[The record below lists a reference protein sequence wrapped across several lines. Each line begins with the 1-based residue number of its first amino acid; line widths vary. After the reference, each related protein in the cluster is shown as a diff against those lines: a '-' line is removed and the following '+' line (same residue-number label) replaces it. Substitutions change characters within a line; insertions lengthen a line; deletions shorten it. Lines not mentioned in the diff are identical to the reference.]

1 MPAPQGEGP
10 FWDVFVITNW
20 RDEMNWMKT
29 AAVGASMLSAVAVAD
44 TVEMSYEQVAGGTN
58 AMRVRVAGEGTFYA
72 GHMVHT
78 FTSGSRAGQSFSTFC
93 IDVRE
98 FARTGATTYEIID
111 LADAP
116 QPGQPYGQAKAD
128 AVSAVV
134 ANAIALGWIGRDLQ
148 ASTES
153 TDYLGKMGVI
163 QAAIWGA
170 LGYNIR
176 DNSSRTSDALNHYYD
191 ILLDDDTFDSSL
203 RTRGLRAAVAS
214 NQQDML
220 YIVPLPPAAFAGAG
234 MLVLAAGVRQARRR
248 R

>member
-1 MPAPQGEGP
+1 
-10 FWDVFVITNW
+10 
-20 RDEMNWMKT
+20 MNWMKT
-29 AAVGASMLSAVAVAD
+29 AAVGASMLGAVAMAD
-44 TVEMSYEQVAGGTN
+44 TIEMSYDNVAGGTS
-58 AMRVRVAGEGTFYA
+58 ASQVRVDGEGTFYA
-72 GHMVHT
+72 GHMMHT
-78 FTSGSRAGQSFSTFC
+78 FTSGSRSGESFGTFC

-116 QPGQPYGQAKAD
+116 QPGTPYGQAKAD

-134 ANAIALGWIGRDLQ
+134 ANAIALGWIGKDLQ
-148 ASTES
+148 
-153 TDYLGKMGVI
+153 TDSSRTGYLGQMGAI

-170 LGYNIR
+170 LGYDIR
-176 DNSSRTSDALNHYYD
+176 DNHNRTSDELNYYYD
-191 ILLDDDTFDSSL
+191 ILLDDSTFDSSL
-203 RTRGLRAAVAS
+203 RTNGLRAAVAS

-234 MLVLAAGVRQARRR
+234 LLAVGFGVRQVRRR